1 MAKAHMDP
9 WGKMTEWFQV
19 VTNNVEAIPQATFKT
34 DHKHAKDRFSLL
46 SKLLEAL
53 DKKYATNTG
62 TEEVLTPME
71 LLLVDVCLDFDHIYW
86 EQRRRREEALPHAS
100 RARPEDVDD
109 AEFVAVLLRR
119 D

>member
-1 MAKAHMDP
+1 VRFRR
-9 WGKMTEWFQV
+9 TERFQF
-19 VTNNVEAIPQATFKT
+19 VTNNFDAISQATFKT
-34 DHKHAKDRFSLL
+34 DQKHAKDRFSLL

-71 LLLVDVCLDFDHIYW
+71 LLLPRSTGSSGGGVMKPSPM
-86 EQRRRREEALPHAS
+86 RR